1 MRAGRRH
8 ISPLKQSA
16 ADRSR
21 VISRSSLLSEP
32 GYSTRTLHKGGWSH
46 DGHQPSRRAGGH
58 LRASLVASIIG
69 VLAVVCALLV
79 AALLEGAGVNESA
92 SALASIG
99 LPLGGGTIVK
109 VGVYRGPHSA
119 ALPIRLDG
127 TRIYPRGSVPV
138 GERLTI
144 EATVRRPGW
153 LAWLSGSTER
163 IRKVIVTPRAQLR
176 SQFLTLPAH
185 STLMVSFT
193 TPVRA
198 VAYGSSPGAM
208 RRKVLAAPSRQ
219 VQLPRE
225 GLAGSLLVAATP
237 RTWERTA
244 PAPLSWFPPG
254 SSSDVVAAPAPGS
267 TIGPGTPITL
277 TFSQTLSKVLG
288 SARPA
293 LSPKTPGS
301 WQMTGPHTLV
311 FHPAG
316 YGFGLGT
323 NVTVGLPGGVH
334 PVGGGSAGSLSWS
347 VPAGSTL
354 RLQELL
360 AELGYLPLTF
370 RDSARVAANPL
381 AQEEAAIHPP
391 RGSFAWR
398 YGNTPASLRSFWS
411 PTEYTIITKGALM
424 AFESEHEMSAEGVP
438 TPAVWSELIKA
449 ALARQLYTFGYSYV
463 SVSKSEQRL
472 VLWHDGRTILTTPV
486 NTGIA
491 ASPTEAG
498 TFAVYEHLRSTTM
511 SGTNPNGSHYEDPGV
526 PWVSYFNGGDALHGF
541 ERASYGFP
549 QSLGCVEMPP
559 ATAGEVWPYTP
570 IGTLVHVEE

>member
-1 MRAGRRH
+1 MRTGRRH
-8 ISPLKQSA
+8 ISGLRSGMG
-16 ADRSR
+16 DRSQ
-21 VISRSSLLSEP
+21 VISRSSPLSEA
-32 GYSTRTLHKGGWSH
+32 GFSTRTLHGSGWSH
-46 DGHQPSRRAGGH
+46 GGHQSRTGARGR
-58 LRASLVASIIG
+58 LRSALPAAILAAVAI
-69 VLAVVCALLV
+69 LCALLIAV
-79 AALLEGAGVNESA
+79 LLEGAGVQESA

-99 LPLGGGTIVK
+99 LPLGGGRIVK
-109 VGVYRGPHSA
+109 VGVYHGPHSA
-119 ALPIRLDG
+119 ALPIRLEG
-127 TRIYPRGSVPV
+127 TRIYPRTSVPA
-138 GERLTI
+138 GERLTV
-144 EATVRRPGW
+144 EATVKRPGW
-153 LAWLSGSTER
+153 LGWLTGSTEH
-163 IRKVIVTPRAQLR
+163 IRRVIVTPRAQLR

-185 STLMVSFT
+185 ATLMVSFT

-198 VAYGSSPGAM
+198 IAYGSSPGQM
-208 RRKVLAAPSRQ
+208 RRRVLPAPSRE
-219 VQLPRE
+219 VKLPRA
-225 GLAGSLLVAATP
+225 GLAGSLLVSATP
-237 RTWERTA
+237 RTWERST

-267 TIGPGTPITL
+267 SIAPGTPITL
-277 TFSQTLSKVLG
+277 TFSQPVSRVLG

-293 LSPKTPGS
+293 LSPKTAGS

-316 YGFGLGT
+316 YGYGLGT

-334 PVGGGSAGSLSWS
+334 TIGGAASTLTWS

-360 AELGYLPLTF
+360 GELGYLPLTF
-370 RDSARVAANPL
+370 SDSTHVAANPL

-391 RGSFAWR
+391 QGSFTWR

-424 AFESEHEMSAEGVP
+424 AFENEHEMAPEGVP
-438 TPAVWSELIKA
+438 TAAVWSELIKA
-449 ALARQLYTFGYSYV
+449 ALAHQRYTFGYSYV

-541 ERASYGFP
+541 ERAAYGFP

-570 IGTLVHVEE
+570 IGTLVHIEE